1 MLQPLVDVRTGVE
14 IPDCPAIASNIVKL
28 TGPAAVCILEA
39 LQIPPPQTL
48 AAKRASVR
56 RQILGPALATSRL
69 RKFSASS
76 GSGEEGDAAGED
88 MGNAEPVLIL

>member
-1 MLQPLVDVRTGVE
+1 MLRPLVDVLTGVK
-14 IPDCPAIASNIVKL
+14 IPDCPAVASNITKL

-39 LQIPPPQTL
+39 LQIPLPRTL

-56 RQILGPALATSRL
+56 RQMLGPALAASRL

-76 GSGEEGDAAGED
+76 GSGEEGDPAGKD

>member
-1 MLQPLVDVRTGVE
+1 MLRPLVDVRTGVE
-14 IPDCPAIASNIVKL
+14 IPDCPAIASNITKL

-56 RQILGPALATSRL
+56 RQMLGSALAASRL
-69 RKFSASS
+69 RKLTASS
-76 GSGEEGDAAGED
+76 GSGEDGDAAGKD
-88 MGNAEPVLIL
+88 MGNVELVLIP